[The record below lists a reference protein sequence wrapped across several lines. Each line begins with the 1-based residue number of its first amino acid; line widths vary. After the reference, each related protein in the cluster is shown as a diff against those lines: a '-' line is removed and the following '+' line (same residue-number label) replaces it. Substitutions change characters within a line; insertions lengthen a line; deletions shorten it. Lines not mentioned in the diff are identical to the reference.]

1 MDMEIR
7 ARTQAVERET
17 LSPRA
22 ALSEHSRGRLRPEV
36 ECPVRTVYQRDRDR
50 IIHSTAFRRLK
61 HKTQVFLAPGLRLNE
76 DLTEAA
82 ALGHDL
88 GHTPF
93 GHAGERALNA
103 VFPGGFH
110 HYNQSLRVVDR
121 LEKNGRG
128 LNLTQ
133 EVRDGIRCHTSGE
146 EAGTLEGK
154 IVRLADRIAYI
165 NHDIDDAMRGG
176 VLRQEDLPDSACA
189 ILGNTK
195 SRRINTLVISA
206 ILTSE
211 KADTIC
217 LAPEIKKPFDEL
229 HSFMFE
235 KVYTNPRCK
244 GEEGKAIDILKHMY
258 EHFVRHPDDLPE
270 EYALIC
276 EEEGAERAACDYI
289 AGMSDSYALRVFDAL
304 FIPRSWRV

>member
-1 MDMEIR
+1 MAQI
-7 ARTQAVERET
+7 ARTIAR
-17 LSPRA
+17 
-22 ALSEHSRGRLRPEV
+22 
-36 ECPVRTVYQRDRDR
+36 
-50 IIHSTAFRRLK
+50 
-61 HKTQVFLAPGLRLNE
+61 GLRLNE

-244 GEEGKAIDILKHMY
+244 GEEGKAIDILSICMSISSAILMICLKNMPLFARRRVLSAPRATISPACPTPTPCAY
-258 EHFVRHPDDLPE
+258 LTRCLSRAPGESD
-270 EYALIC
+270 AWSASLIGG
-276 EEEGAERAACDYI
+276 EGPLCSAMNFYRSCAPKLI
-289 AGMSDSYALRVFDAL
+289 LKRLLR
-304 FIPRSWRV
+304 RM

>member
-1 MDMEIR
+1 M
-7 ARTQAVERET
+7 
-17 LSPRA
+17 
-22 ALSEHSRGRLRPEV
+22 
-36 ECPVRTVYQRDRDR
+36 
-50 IIHSTAFRRLK
+50 
-61 HKTQVFLAPGLRLNE
+61 
-76 DLTEAA
+76 
-82 ALGHDL
+82 
-88 GHTPF
+88 
-93 GHAGERALNA
+93 
-103 VFPGGFH
+103 
-110 HYNQSLRVVDR
+110 
-121 LEKNGRG
+121 
-128 LNLTQ
+128 NLTQ

-235 KVYTNPRCK
+235 KVYTNPAAK
-244 GEEGKAIDILKHMY
+244 GKK
-258 EHFVRHPDDLPE
+258 
-270 EYALIC
+270 
-276 EEEGAERAACDYI
+276 ERPSI
-289 AGMSDSYALRVFDAL
+289 F
-304 FIPRSWRV
+304 